1 MTVRSILFN
10 NFPTFNATQAPK
22 PSCPIIL
29 GRGDIGGDVENLAG
43 QLVERDEATEACLA
57 R

>member
-43 QLVERDEATEACLA
+43 QFVERDEATA